1 VRDKSQK
8 LSFNLSS
15 GEVRKN
21 VLWKVQSRK
30 VMIWNSQ
37 KHTSNRKG
45 MMIERKQIWFAGN
58 SC

>member
-45 MMIERKQIWFAGN
+45 MMI
-58 SC
+58 